1 MATIHVTYYSQ
12 ALSGQ
17 SEFYMV
23 LPNDLP
29 PMMAMMGGPNP
40 AFQRPMKTIVLLHG
54 YSGTAIDWLAGSSI
68 QDLCSQYNIAAIMPG
83 CRNSFYLDREA
94 TGEAYGTFVGEE
106 LIAYARKT
114 FGLSDKAEDTFICGF
129 SMGGYGALEIGL
141 KYTHNYGKLVDLS
154 GALIYREVAEMT
166 PPNGNMVANYAYY
179 ASTFGDP
186 KKVLESEAN
195 PEVLV
200 KQKLAKGEKLPGIYI
215 ACGTEDMLCPFN
227 KAFSAF
233 LTENGVQHEA
243 HFTPGEHNWK
253 FWDPYLQKAIPWLL
267 DE

>member
-23 LPNDLP
+23 LPNDVP
-29 PMMAMMGGPNP
+29 PMMAVAGPNP
-40 AFQRPMKTIVLLHG
+40 AFQRPAKTLVLLHG

-68 QDLCSQYNIAAIMPG
+68 QDLCSQFNLAAVMPG

-94 TGEAYGTFVGEE
+94 TGEAYGAFVGEE
-106 LIAYARKT
+106 LIGYVRRT

-129 SMGGYGALEIGL
+129 SMGGYGALRTGL
-141 KYTHNYGKLVDLS
+141 KYTHNYSKLADLS

-179 ASTFGDP
+179 AATFGDP
-186 KKVLESEAN
+186 KKVLESDAN

-200 KQKLAKGEKLPGIYI
+200 EQKLAGGEKLPGIFI
-215 ACGTEDMLCPFN
+215 ACGTEDMLCPLN

-233 LTENGVQHEA
+233 LTAQGVKHEA

-253 FWDPYLQKAIPWLL
+253 FWDPYLEKAVAWMLA
-267 DE
+267 E